1 MNNEL
6 IKRANHWHN
15 DVKNHYNNL
24 LNSIDNK
31 TYKDLKILVFQPV
44 SNGDILVS
52 SHCLELF
59 QLKYPGC
66 KVDYLIE
73 GVLPLPQEILAN
85 NPFINKALTT
95 LDWNIVKKRDTCEL
109 GDFAKKYDK
118 VYSLYWWDENIIKSF
133 LSDLELPNDYTKLW
147 LYTNKETNQ
156 FANKVWKDSKKLKI
170 CLMSDIHFKWTGSKD
185 LLKQYLE
192 DFGTVVEI
200 GPPDLKPN
208 QSLSILAQADIY
220 IGAHGALEHMAG
232 GLDVQCICM
241 SPHIPS
247 KHCAASSYQNQYRKD
262 NEKHISIE
270 PNEVKDCKW
279 ACLTYN
285 KNEFIH
291 KNPPYGFPDH
301 FPPHVN
307 KDCVMRYTKHCRN
320 YISIDDI
327 INKVEEVIKLRN
339 K

>member
-95 LDWNIVKKRDTCEL
+95 LDWNIVKK
-109 GDFAKKYDK
+109 
-118 VYSLYWWDENIIKSF
+118 
-133 LSDLELPNDYTKLW
+133 
-147 LYTNKETNQ
+147 
-156 FANKVWKDSKKLKI
+156 
-170 CLMSDIHFKWTGSKD
+170 
-185 LLKQYLE
+185 
-192 DFGTVVEI
+192 EI
-200 GPPDLKPN
+200 
-208 QSLSILAQADIY
+208 
-220 IGAHGALEHMAG
+220 
-232 GLDVQCICM
+232 
-241 SPHIPS
+241 
-247 KHCAASSYQNQYRKD
+247 
-262 NEKHISIE
+262 
-270 PNEVKDCKW
+270 
-279 ACLTYN
+279 
-285 KNEFIH
+285 
-291 KNPPYGFPDH
+291 
-301 FPPHVN
+301 HVN
-307 KDCVMRYTKHCRN
+307 
-320 YISIDDI
+320 
-327 INKVEEVIKLRN
+327 
-339 K
+339 